1 MPDAARCQS
10 PLHRFA
16 ILTALM
22 LGAGAVQAVKV
33 ASVSPQGEVAQV
45 QQVVL
50 KFSDAVLPL
59 GDLRQPEPAS
69 LGCQGPAGNGSA
81 RWIDERTWG
90 YDFAKPLPPGVSCVL
105 KLKAAWQPMAGT
117 LDGPREFR
125 FSTGGPAVDKIEPG
139 EGSTIAEDQHFLVR
153 LNGPALP
160 QTVTAHASCE
170 VQGIG
175 ERMAVRI
182 VEGAARAAVLK
193 ARRIAE
199 PRDAERTLLLTCQRP
214 LPAGAKLRLVWGAG
228 IAAAAAPKVLT
239 RAPRRFDYSVRE
251 RFSAE
256 FRCERERAQ
265 APCMPL
271 AAMSLRFSSPVARSL
286 AAGVRLTP
294 AGGAP
299 IAPFFSADD
308 HAQDTVEVV
317 FNTPLP
323 PNTRFAISVPE
334 ALRDD
339 AGRDLANRA
348 SFPLAVAT
356 AAMPPLAKFASSP
369 FGIAEAGPD
378 AALPITLR
386 HVQDELRAPQSAG
399 RLRIKRIDGDDDAL
413 LMRWLARMQD
423 DASQARESRKASLLA
438 GEEGVRELKLP
449 PPPSA
454 GGGAAPA
461 ASSEVVGLP
470 LPERGLHVVEIESPQ
485 LGAALLQPPVPM
497 FVRTAVLA
505 TSLGVHFKR
514 GATSSLVWVT
524 TLDRAMPVDSAAVR
538 ISDCTGKP
546 LWNGRTDAQGL
557 AQVALPLAD
566 DESRCIGE
574 QGLFVTARTAANAAG
589 AGQPADMAFV
599 YSSWD
604 RGIETWRF
612 NFPTG
617 SGSEASPPP
626 AHTVFDRTL
635 LRAGETVSMK
645 HFLRKAT
652 AAGLAWADESSRPQE
667 LTITHTGSGDVFKLP
682 LQWRKGGRSASSS
695 WSIPPAAKL
704 GSYEVALVS
713 SGRSGDRSWTSGQF
727 RVEAFRLPL
736 VDARLTAPKGPVV
749 APKSL
754 SLAAQLTY
762 LSGGAVS
769 GSALELSASQR
780 DRVPAWGSFD
790 EFSFAPP
797 AQAPP
802 DGSADDEEPS
812 RGDGMRIVADR
823 LPLRTDAQGA
833 ATATVPALPALTGP
847 AELQAELTFAD
858 PNGEVQTVSQRVNL
872 WPAAVVAGVRAR
884 SWVAARGR
892 VALQAVVLDT
902 NGQPQAGRA
911 ISVIGR
917 STRTISSRQRLVG
930 GFYGYDNRQEV
941 KPLGTVC
948 EGRTDARGRFD
959 CDAMVAASGEL
970 ELIAQAKDDEGR
982 NSQAATTVWIAGDGE
997 WWFAQDNDDR
1007 IDLLP
1012 EKREWQPGETARL
1025 QVRMPFR
1032 QATALVTVEREGVI
1046 DARVVTLR
1054 GDQPVIEV
1062 PIPKSVTSTSGDAI
1076 AGWAPNVYV
1085 SALVLRGR
1093 LREVPWYSFFSWG
1106 WRSPLDWWN
1115 AWRHESADF
1124 RAPTSTID
1132 LGRPAFKLG
1141 TAELRIGHAA
1151 HRLDVTVAAD
1161 KPQYQVRQ
1169 TAQALVTVSYQGK
1182 PMAGAEVAFA
1192 AVDESL
1198 LALKDNTSW
1207 DLLTAMFQPRP
1218 WSVSTATAQNEII
1231 GKRHFG
1237 RKAVPAGGGGG
1248 HNPTRELFDT
1258 LLVWKDVVTLDA
1270 KGQARI
1276 AVPLNDSLTSFRLVA
1291 IADAGTDRFGSGST
1305 SVRVTQ
1311 DLQMLSG
1318 LPPVA
1323 REGDRFPAVLT
1334 LRNTTGRVMSVN
1346 ATLKATV
1353 NSPAPG
1359 AVSDR
1364 PGARSDLPT
1373 IAREPLAFA
1382 AQTVKLAPNAAA
1394 ELQWPVVVPGGAFSL
1409 RWEAAVQ
1416 ESGNGKDRAR
1426 DALTFTQLVQP
1437 AVPVRVMQSTIRM
1450 LESPLEIVMA
1460 APADA
1465 LSPMPGA
1472 PPSGGVQI
1480 GLQAS
1485 LSGALPG
1492 LRRYFETYPFACLEQ
1507 KVSVALGLNDAK
1519 RWEAVTAVLPT
1530 YLDRDGLAN
1539 YFPPEAAGEARGSDR
1554 LTAYVLA
1561 AAHEAGFVL
1570 PDVPREAML
1579 KGLAAFVEGR
1589 IQRSGW
1595 APQAD
1600 GDARRLAAIDAL
1612 ARYGRAEP
1620 RMIGTV
1626 QWRPNDWPTASLLDA
1641 WSILKRL
1648 PAMPQRDEQL
1658 AKVQTILRARLDVS
1672 GSSLRFSTED
1682 SDFWWWLMDGPDANA
1697 ARLIL
1702 TVLDDPQWKD
1712 ELPRLVTGTLGRQ
1725 NHGAWLTTTANL
1737 WGALALQKFGRAF
1750 EATPVSGRSTAEI
1763 GGASFAHV
1771 WPAAAPGAASG
1782 SASAAAAGA
1791 ASAAISTPVPP
1802 ATGML
1807 PWPLKPAPLKV
1818 AHDGGGRP
1826 WLTVQALAAI
1836 PLKAPLSA
1844 GYRISR
1850 SISAVQ
1856 QKVPGR
1862 WSRGDVMRVKL
1873 EVDAQS
1879 DGAWVVVADPVPTGA
1894 TLLGS
1899 GLGRDAALGTRGERN
1914 RGSGWLAFEERG
1926 FDVYRRYYEMLPRGR
1941 HSFEYTLRLNTPG
1954 RFVLPPSRVEAMYAP
1969 DRFGE
1974 APNADFEVAP

>member
-1 MPDAARCQS
+1 MPDAVHRSRRLALLAAL
-10 PLHRFA
+10 PLTLLLA
-16 ILTALM
+16 
-22 LGAGAVQAVKV
+22 AGAAQAVKV

-45 QQVVL
+45 RQVVL

-69 LGCQGPAGNGSA
+69 LACQGPAGKGSA

-90 YDFAKPLPPGVSCVL
+90 YDFAQPLPPGVACVL
-105 KLKAAWQPMAGT
+105 KLKPAWQP
-117 LDGPREFR
+117 LQGPLEGAREFR
-125 FSTGGPAVDKIEPG
+125 FSTGGPAVEKIEPG
-139 EGSTIAEDQHFLVR
+139 EGRTIAEDQHFLVR
-153 LNGPALP
+153 LNGAALA
-160 QTVTAHASCE
+160 QTVTARASCE

-175 ERMAVRI
+175 ERMGVRI

-193 ARRIAE
+193 ARRIVD
-199 PRDAERTLLLTCQRP
+199 PHDVERTLLLTCQRP

-228 IAAAAAPKVLT
+228 IAAVAAPKVVT
-239 RAPRRFDYSVRE
+239 RAPRRFEYEVRE
-251 RFSAE
+251 RFNAE
-256 FRCERERAQ
+256 FRCERERANT
-265 APCMPL
+265 PCMPL
-271 AAMSLRFSSPVARSL
+271 ATMSLRFSSPVARAL
-286 AAGVRLTP
+286 AAQVRLTP

-308 HAQDTVEVV
+308 HSQDTYEVV
-317 FNTPLP
+317 FNAPLP
-323 PNTRFAISVPE
+323 PNTRFTISVPE
-334 ALRDD
+334 TLRDD

-369 FGIAEAGPD
+369 FGIVEAGPD

-386 HVQDELRAPQSAG
+386 HVQDELRAPPSAG
-399 RLRIKRIDGDDDAL
+399 RLRIKRIEGDDDVP
-413 LMRWLARMQD
+413 LMRWLAAMRE
-423 DASQARESRKASLLA
+423 DASQQRESRKTGLLA
-438 GEEGVRELKLP
+438 KEPGVRELKLP
-449 PPPSA
+449 PPPSSA
-454 GGGAAPA
+454 GGAAPPA

-470 LPERGLHVVEIESPQ
+470 LPDRGLHVVEIESAQ
-485 LGAALLQPPVPM
+485 LGAALLQPPAPM

-505 TSLGVHFKR
+505 TGLGVHFKH
-514 GATSSLVWVT
+514 GGTSSLVWVT
-524 TLDRAMPVDSAAVR
+524 TLDRATPVSGASVR

-546 LWNGRTDAQGL
+546 LWNGHTDAQGL
-557 AQVALPLAD
+557 ASVAVPLVIND
-566 DESRCIGE
+566 TGDCIGE
-574 QGLFVTARTAANAAG
+574 RGLFVTARLTASTN
-589 AGQPADMAFV
+589 GQPEDMAFV

-617 SGSEASPPP
+617 GGEGSPPP
-626 AHTVFDRTL
+626 VHTVFDRTL

-652 AAGLAWADESSRPQE
+652 AAGLAWADESTWPQQ

-695 WSIPPAAKL
+695 WAIPPAAKL
-704 GSYEVALVS
+704 GSYEVALVN
-713 SGRSGDRSWTSGQF
+713 GDRSWTSGQF

-736 VDARLTAPKGPVV
+736 VDARLAAPKGPVV
-749 APKSL
+749 APKSVA
-754 SLAAQLTY
+754 LAAQLTY

-769 GSALELSASQR
+769 GSALELSASLR
-780 DRVPAWGSFD
+780 DRVPTWGGFD

-802 DGSADDEEPS
+802 EGATDDDDDDTP
-812 RGDGMRIVADR
+812 RGDGLRIVADR

-833 ATATVPALPALTGP
+833 ATATVPGLPALTGP

-902 NGQPQAGRA
+902 AGQPLAGRA

-941 KPLGTVC
+941 KPLGTLC

-959 CDAMVAASGEL
+959 CDAMVAATGEL
-970 ELIAQAKDDEGR
+970 ELIAQASDDEGR
-982 NSQAATTVWIAGDGE
+982 ASQAATTVWIAGDGE

-1054 GDQPVIEV
+1054 GDQPVIDV
-1062 PIPKSVTSTSGDAI
+1062 PIPEAAAPAPKAATSAGGDAI
-1076 AGWAPNVYV
+1076 PSWAPNVYV

-1115 AWRHESADF
+1115 AWRHESPDF

-1141 TAELRIGHAA
+1141 TAELRIGNAA

-1169 TAQALVTVSYQGK
+1169 TAQTLVTVSYQGK

-1198 LALKDNTSW
+1198 LALKDNSSW
-1207 DLLTAMFQPRP
+1207 DLLAAMFEPRP
-1218 WSVSTATAQNEII
+1218 WGVTTATAQNEII

-1248 HNPTRELFDT
+1248 RNPTRELFDT

-1334 LRNTTGRVMSVN
+1334 LRNTTSRVMNVS

-1353 NSPAPG
+1353 NTDA
-1359 AVSDR
+1359 
-1364 PGARSDLPT
+1364 PGARSGAPA
-1373 IAREPLAFA
+1373 IVRQPLTFA
-1382 AQTVKLAPNAAA
+1382 SQTLKLAPNAAA
-1394 ELQWPVVVPGGAFSL
+1394 EVQWPVVVPAGAFSL

-1416 ESGNGKDRAR
+1416 EAGNAADRAR
-1426 DALTFTQLVQP
+1426 DALAFTQLVQP
-1437 AVPVRVMQSTIRM
+1437 AVPVRVLQSTIRP
-1450 LESPLEIVMA
+1450 LEAPLEIVMA

-1465 LSPMPGA
+1465 VSPMPGA

-1492 LRRYFETYPFACLEQ
+1492 LKRYFETYPFSCLEQ
-1507 KVSVALGLNDAK
+1507 NVSVALGLNDAK
-1519 RWEAVTAVLPT
+1519 RWEVVTTQLST

-1539 YFPPEAAGEARGSDR
+1539 YFPPDGAAAARGSDR
-1554 LTAYVLA
+1554 LTAYVLSA
-1561 AAHEAGFVL
+1561 THEAGFVL
-1570 PDVPREAML
+1570 PDGPRDAML
-1579 KGLAAFVEGR
+1579 KGLVAFVEGR
-1589 IQRSGW
+1589 IQRSTW
-1595 APQAD
+1595 APRAD

-1648 PAMPQRDEQL
+1648 PAMPQHDERL
-1658 AKVQTILRARLDVS
+1658 AQVQTILRARLDVS
-1672 GSSLRFSTED
+1672 GSTLRFSTED

-1725 NHGAWLTTTANL
+1725 HRGAWLTTTANL

-1750 EATPVSGRSTAEI
+1750 EATPVAGRSVAEI
-1763 GGASFAHV
+1763 GGASFAYP
-1771 WPAAAPGAASG
+1771 WPAAAAS
-1782 SASAAAAGA
+1782 SAAA
-1791 ASAAISTPVPP
+1791 P
-1802 ATGML
+1802 ATGL
-1807 PWPLKPAPLKV
+1807 LSWPSKPAPLKV
-1818 AHDGGGRP
+1818 SHEGSGRP

-1873 EVDAQS
+1873 EVDAQA

-1899 GLGRDAALGTRGERN
+1899 GLGRDAALATRGERS

-1926 FDVYRRYYEMLPRGR
+1926 FDVYRRYYETLPRGR

-1954 RFVLPPSRVEAMYAP
+1954 QFVLPPSRVEAMYAP

-1974 APNADFEVAP
+1974 IPNAALEVAP

>member
-1 MPDAARCQS
+1 MPDAVHCSRR
-10 PLHRFA
+10 LA
-16 ILTALM
+16 ILAALPM
-22 LGAGAVQAVKV
+22 LLAAGAAQAVKV

-45 QQVVL
+45 RQVVL
-50 KFSDAVLPL
+50 KFSDPVLPL
-59 GDLRQPEPAS
+59 GDLRQPEPA
-69 LGCQGPAGNGSA
+69 GITCQGPAGKGSA

-90 YDFAKPLPPGVSCVL
+90 YDFAQPLPPGVSCVL
-105 KLKAAWQPMAGT
+105 KLKPAWQPMAGT
-117 LDGPREFR
+117 LEGAREFR
-125 FSTGGPAVDKIEPG
+125 FSTGGPAVEKIEPG
-139 EGSTIAEDQHFLVR
+139 EGRTIAEDQHFLVR
-153 LNGPALP
+153 LNGAALA
-160 QTVTAHASCE
+160 QTVAARASCE

-199 PRDAERTLLLTCQRP
+199 PRDVERTLLLTCQRP

-239 RAPRRFDYSVRE
+239 RAPRRFDYEVRE

-271 AAMSLRFSSPVARSL
+271 AAMSLRFSSPVARAL
-286 AAGVRLTP
+286 AAQVRLTP

-308 HAQDTVEVV
+308 HSQDSDEVV
-317 FNTPLP
+317 FNPPLP
-323 PNTRFAISVPE
+323 PNTRFTISVPD

-339 AGRDLANRA
+339 AGRDLANRS

-356 AAMPPLAKFASSP
+356 AAMPPLAKFASAP
-369 FGIAEAGPD
+369 FGIVEAGPD

-386 HVQDELRAPQSAG
+386 HVQDELRAPPSAG
-399 RLRIKRIDGDDDAL
+399 RLRIKRIEGDDDVP
-413 LMRWLARMQD
+413 LMRWLAAMRD
-423 DASQARESRKASLLA
+423 DASQQWESRKTGLLA
-438 GEEGVRELKLP
+438 EEAGVRELKLP
-449 PPPSA
+449 PPPSSA
-454 GGGAAPA
+454 GGAAAPA

-470 LPERGLHVVEIESPQ
+470 LPERGLHVVEIESAQ
-485 LGAALLQPPVPM
+485 LGAALLQPAAPM

-505 TSLGVHFKR
+505 TGLGVHFKH
-514 GATSSLVWVT
+514 GGTSSLVWVT
-524 TLDRAMPVDSAAVR
+524 TLDRATPVAGAAVR

-557 AQVALPLAD
+557 ATVAVPLAAANGAD
-566 DESRCIGE
+566 CIGE
-574 QGLFVTARTAANAAG
+574 RGLFVSARLAAAAK
-589 AGQPADMAFV
+589 GQPADMAFV

-604 RGIETWRF
+604 RGIESWRF
-612 NFPTG
+612 NFATG
-617 SGSEASPPP
+617 GGEGSPPP
-626 AHTVFDRTL
+626 VHTVFDRTL
-635 LRAGETVSMK
+635 LRTGETVSMK
-645 HFLRKAT
+645 HILRKAT
-652 AAGLAWADESSRPQE
+652 AAGLAWADESMWPQE

-682 LQWRKGGRSASSS
+682 LQWRKGGRSASSG
-695 WSIPPAAKL
+695 WAIPPAAKL

-713 SGRSGDRSWTSGQF
+713 GDRSWASGQF

-736 VDARLTAPKGPVV
+736 VDARLAAPKGPIV

-754 SLAAQLTY
+754 LLAAQLTY
-762 LSGGAVS
+762 LSGGAVA
-769 GSALELSASQR
+769 GSPAELSASLR
-780 DRVPAWGSFD
+780 DRVPAWDGFD

-797 AQAPP
+797 AQPPP
-802 DGSADDEEPS
+802 DGWADEDDETS
-812 RGDGMRIVADR
+812 RGDDGLRIVADR
-823 LPLRTDAQGA
+823 LALRTDAQGA

-902 NGQPQAGRA
+902 AGQPLAGRA
-911 ISVIGR
+911 IKVVGR
-917 STRTISSRQRLVG
+917 ASRTISSRQRLVG

-941 KPLGTVC
+941 KPLGTLC

-959 CDAMVAASGEL
+959 CDATVSATGEL
-970 ELIAQAKDDEGR
+970 ELIAQTSDDAGR
-982 NSQAATTVWIAGDGE
+982 NAQAATTVWIAGDGE

-1062 PIPKSVTSTSGDAI
+1062 PIPEAAAPAPKTGAFAGGDAI
-1076 AGWAPNVYV
+1076 ASWAPNVYV

-1093 LREVPWYSFFSWG
+1093 LRELPWYSFFSWG

-1115 AWRHESADF
+1115 AWRHESPDF

-1141 TAELRIGHAA
+1141 TAELRIGTAA

-1169 TAQALVTVSYQGK
+1169 TAQTLVTVSYRGK

-1207 DLLTAMFQPRP
+1207 DLLAAMFEPRP
-1218 WSVSTATAQNEII
+1218 WGVTTATAQSEII

-1248 HNPTRELFDT
+1248 RNPTRELFDT
-1258 LLVWKDVVTLDA
+1258 LLVWRDVVTLDA

-1291 IADAGTDRFGSGST
+1291 IADAGTDRFGTGAT

-1334 LRNTTGRVMSVN
+1334 LRNTTGRVMNVN

-1353 NSPAPG
+1353 NTDAPG
-1359 AVSDR
+1359 V
-1364 PGARSDLPT
+1364 RSDLPA
-1373 IAREPLAFA
+1373 IVRPPLVFA

-1394 ELQWPVVVPGGAFSL
+1394 EVQWPVVVPAGAFSL

-1416 ESGNGKDRAR
+1416 ETGNGSGNASDKAR
-1426 DALTFTQLVQP
+1426 DALAFTQAVQP
-1437 AVPVRVMQSTIRM
+1437 AVPVRVMQSTIRP
-1450 LESPLEIVMA
+1450 LEAPLEIVMA

-1465 LSPMPGA
+1465 VSPQPGA

-1480 GLQAS
+1480 GVQAR

-1492 LRRYFETYPFACLEQ
+1492 LRRYFESYPFSCLEQ
-1507 KVSVALGLNDAK
+1507 KVSAALGLSDAK
-1519 RWEAVTAVLPT
+1519 RWEAVVAQLPT

-1539 YFPPEAAGEARGSDR
+1539 YFPADAAAPARGSDR
-1554 LTAYVLA
+1554 LTAYVLTA
-1561 AAHEAGFVL
+1561 THEAGFAL
-1570 PDVPREAML
+1570 PDAPREAML

-1589 IQRSGW
+1589 IQRSSW

-1612 ARYGRAEP
+1612 ARHGRAEP
-1620 RMIGTV
+1620 RMIGTL

-1641 WSILKRL
+1641 WAILKRL
-1648 PAMPQRDEQL
+1648 PAMPQHGERL
-1658 AKVQTILRARLDVS
+1658 AQVQTILRARLDVS

-1682 SDFWWWLMDGPDANA
+1682 SDFWWWLMDGADANA

-1702 TVLDDPQWKD
+1702 TVLDDPQWRD

-1725 NHGAWLTTTANL
+1725 RNGAWLTTTANL

-1750 EATPVSGRSTAEI
+1750 EATPVSGRSVAEI
-1763 GGASFAHV
+1763 GGASFAHS
-1771 WPAAAPGAASG
+1771 WPAAAAS
-1782 SASAAAAGA
+1782 GA
-1791 ASAAISTPVPP
+1791 ASAAAP
-1802 ATGML
+1802 ATGL
-1807 PWPLKPAPLKV
+1807 LAWPLKPAPLKV
-1818 AHDGGGRP
+1818 SHQGSGRP
-1826 WLTVQALAAI
+1826 WLTVQALAAV

-1844 GYRISR
+1844 GYRLSR
-1850 SISAVQ
+1850 SVSAVQ

-1873 EVDAQS
+1873 EVDAQA
-1879 DGAWVVVADPVPTGA
+1879 DGTWVVVADPVPTGA

-1899 GLGRDAALGTRGERN
+1899 GLGRDAALATRGEQS

-1941 HSFEYTLRLNTPG
+1941 HRFEYTLRLNTPG
-1954 RFVLPPSRVEAMYAP
+1954 QFVLPPSRVEAMYAP

-1974 APNADFEVAP
+1974 IPNAALEVAP

>member
-1 MPDAARCQS
+1 MPDAIHR
-10 PLHRFA
+10 PRRFA
-16 ILTALM
+16 LLTVLM
-22 LGAGAVQAVKV
+22 LLASGAAQAVKV

-45 QQVVL
+45 RQVVL

-69 LGCQGPAGNGSA
+69 LSCQGPAGNGSA

-90 YDFAKPLPPGVSCVL
+90 YDFAKPLPPGVACVL
-105 KLKAAWQPMAGT
+105 KLKAAWQPLTGT
-117 LDGPREFR
+117 VDGAREFR
-125 FSTGGPAVDKIEPG
+125 FSTGGPAVEKIEPG
-139 EGSTIAEDQHFLVR
+139 EGSTIAEDQHFLVY
-153 LNGPALP
+153 LNGAALP
-160 QTVTAHASCE
+160 QTVTARASCE

-175 ERMAVRI
+175 ERIAVRI

-193 ARRIAE
+193 ARRIVD
-199 PRDAERTLLLTCQRP
+199 PREAERTLLLTCQRP

-228 IAAAAAPKVLT
+228 IAAAAAPKLLT
-239 RAPRRFDYSVRE
+239 RVPRRFEYGVRE

-271 AAMSLRFSSPVARSL
+271 APISLRFSSPVARSL

-308 HAQDTVEVV
+308 HAPHTDEAV
-317 FNTPLP
+317 FKAPLP
-323 PNTRFAISVPE
+323 PNTRFTISVPE

-356 AAMPPLAKFASSP
+356 AAMPPLAKFAATP
-369 FGIAEAGPD
+369 FGIVEAGPD

-386 HVQDELRAPQSAG
+386 QVQDELRAPQSAG
-399 RLRIKRIDGDDDAL
+399 RLRIKRIDGDDDVP
-413 LMRWLARMQD
+413 LMRWLAAMRD
-423 DASQARESRKASLLA
+423 DASNAWESRKTGLLA
-438 GEEGVRELKLP
+438 NEAGVRELKLP
-449 PPPSA
+449 PPPSSA
-454 GGGAAPA
+454 GGAAAPA

-485 LGAALLQPPVPM
+485 LGQSLLQPAAPM

-505 TSLGVHFKR
+505 TGLGVHFKY
-514 GATSSLVWVT
+514 GGTSSLVWVT
-524 TLDRAMPVDSAAVR
+524 TLDRAAPVAGAAVR
-538 ISDCTGKP
+538 ISDCEGQP

-557 AQVALPLAD
+557 ANVAVPLAAD
-566 DESRCIGE
+566 TGGDCIGE
-574 QGLFVTARTAANAAG
+574 RGLFVTARTAAAG
-589 AGQPADMAFV
+589 AGQPTDMAFV

-617 SGSEASPPP
+617 GGETSPPP
-626 AHTVFDRTL
+626 PVHTVFDRTL

-652 AAGLAWADESSRPQE
+652 AAGLAWADESTWPQQ

-682 LQWRKGGRSASSS
+682 LQWRKGGRSASSR
-695 WSIPPAAKL
+695 WAIPPAAKL
-704 GSYEVALVS
+704 GSYDVALVS
-713 SGRSGDRSWTSGQF
+713 GDRALTSGQF

-736 VDARLTAPKGPVV
+736 VDARLAAPKGPIV

-769 GSALELSASQR
+769 GSAAELSASLR
-780 DRVPAWGSFD
+780 DRVPAWDGFD

-802 DGSADDEEPS
+802 DASADDDEAP

-833 ATATVPALPALTGP
+833 ATATLPALPALTGP

-892 VALQAVVLDT
+892 VALQAVVMDT
-902 NGQPQAGRA
+902 AGQPLAGRA

-941 KPLGTVC
+941 KPLGTLC
-948 EGRTDARGRFD
+948 EGRTDGRGRFD
-959 CDAMVAASGEL
+959 CDAMVSATGEL
-970 ELIAQAKDDEGR
+970 ELIAQASDDEGR
-982 NSQAATTVWIAGDGE
+982 ASQAATTVWIAGDGE

-1046 DARVVTLR
+1046 DARVMTLR

-1062 PIPKSVTSTSGDAI
+1062 PIPKALPSAGGDAI
-1076 AGWAPNVYV
+1076 TGWAPNVYV

-1115 AWRHESADF
+1115 AWRHESPDF

-1141 TAELRIGHAA
+1141 TAELRIGNAA
-1151 HRLDVTVAAD
+1151 HRLEVTVAAD

-1169 TAQALVTVSYQGK
+1169 TAQTLVTVSHNGK

-1198 LALKDNTSW
+1198 LALKDNSSW
-1207 DLLTAMFQPRP
+1207 DLLAAMFQPRP
-1218 WSVSTATAQNEII
+1218 WSVTTATAQNEII

-1248 HNPTRELFDT
+1248 RNPTRELFDT
-1258 LLVWKDVVTLDA
+1258 LLVWKDGVTLDA

-1291 IADAGTDRFGSGST
+1291 IADAGTDRFGTGST

-1334 LRNTTGRVMSVN
+1334 LRNTTGRAMNVN

-1353 NSPAPG
+1353 NSDA
-1359 AVSDR
+1359 A
-1364 PGARSDLPT
+1364 GARSDLPV
-1373 IAREPLAFA
+1373 IAHAPLAFA

-1394 ELQWPVVVPGGAFSL
+1394 EVQWPVVVPAGAFSL
-1409 RWEAAVQ
+1409 RWEAAAQ
-1416 ESGNGKDRAR
+1416 EAGNGADRAR
-1426 DALTFTQLVQP
+1426 DALAVTQLVQP
-1437 AVPVRVMQSTIRM
+1437 AAPVRVMQSTIRP
-1450 LESPLEIVMA
+1450 LEASLEIVMA
-1460 APADA
+1460 PPADA
-1465 LSPMPGA
+1465 ASPMPGA

-1492 LRRYFETYPFACLEQ
+1492 LKRYFETYPFSCLEQ
-1507 KVSVALGLNDAK
+1507 KVSVALGLNDTK
-1519 RWEAVTAVLPT
+1519 RWEVVASQLST

-1539 YFPPEAAGEARGSDR
+1539 YFPPDGAAAARGSDR
-1554 LTAYVLA
+1554 LTAYVLSA
-1561 AAHEAGFVL
+1561 THEAGFVL
-1570 PDVPREAML
+1570 PDGPREAML

-1589 IQRSGW
+1589 IQRSSW
-1595 APQAD
+1595 APRAD

-1641 WSILKRL
+1641 WSLLKRL
-1648 PAMPQRDEQL
+1648 PAMPQHGERL
-1658 AKVQTILRARLDVS
+1658 AQVQTILRARLDVS
-1672 GSSLRFSTED
+1672 GSTLRFSTED

-1725 NHGAWLTTTANL
+1725 HRGAWLTTTANL
-1737 WGALALQKFGRAF
+1737 WGALALQKFGRGF
-1750 EATPVSGRSTAEI
+1750 EAIPVAGRSVAEI
-1763 GGASFAHV
+1763 GGASFAYP
-1771 WPAAAPGAASG
+1771 WPAAAAAAA
-1782 SASAAAAGA
+1782 ASAAAA
-1791 ASAAISTPVPP
+1791 P
-1802 ATGML
+1802 ATGLL
-1807 PWPLKPAPLKV
+1807 PWPSKPAPLKV
-1818 AHDGGGRP
+1818 SHEGSGRP
-1826 WLTVQALAAI
+1826 WLTLQSLAAV
-1836 PLKAPLSA
+1836 PLKAPLFA
-1844 GYRISR
+1844 GYRITR

-1873 EVDAQS
+1873 EVDAQA

-1899 GLGRDAALGTRGERN
+1899 ALSRDAALATRGETSS
-1914 RGSGWLAFEERG
+1914 GSGWLAFEERG

-1941 HSFEYTLRLNTPG
+1941 HRFEYTLRLNTPG
-1954 RFVLPPSRVEAMYAP
+1954 QFVLPPSRVEAMYAP
-1969 DRFGE
+1969 ERFGE
-1974 APNADFEVAP
+1974 IPNAALEVAP